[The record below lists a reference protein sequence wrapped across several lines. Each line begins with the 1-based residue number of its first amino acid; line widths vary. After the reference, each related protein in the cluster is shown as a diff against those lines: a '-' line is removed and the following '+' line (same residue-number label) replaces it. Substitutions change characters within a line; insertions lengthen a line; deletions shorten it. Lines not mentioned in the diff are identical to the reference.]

1 MEVLHPFKEAG
12 GVGVAPLLLI
22 FIMEDL
28 PLEERLN
35 RSFDQQEKT
44 EEKALELEKL
54 IKSYSGAAPLMPK
67 RKYGQP
73 VEDLVPQF
81 GITLRSIIETEN
93 PRLAAYLNISTG
105 YHKRLAEETRRRQEY
120 IDNFKLKTEE
130 LQQRN
135 AEERLRRE
143 KNILRG
149 INPNTGR
156 PFI

>member
-1 MEVLHPFKEAG
+1 
-12 GVGVAPLLLI
+12 
-22 FIMEDL
+22 MEDL

-35 RSFDQQEKT
+35 QSFNEQEKK

-54 IKSYSGAAPLMPK
+54 IKSYRGATPLMPA

-73 VEDLVPQF
+73 VEDLVPKF
-81 GITLRSIIETEN
+81 GITLRSIIESEN

-105 YHKRLAEETRRRQEY
+105 FHKRMEEETRKRQEY
-120 IDNFKLKTEE
+120 IDNFKAKTEA